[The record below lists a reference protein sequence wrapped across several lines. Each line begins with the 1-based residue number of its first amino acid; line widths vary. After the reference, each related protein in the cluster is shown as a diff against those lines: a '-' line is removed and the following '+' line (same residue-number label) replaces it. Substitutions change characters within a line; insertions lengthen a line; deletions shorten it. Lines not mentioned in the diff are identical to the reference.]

1 MARPRKKIDLDT
13 YEGIKK
19 APAFSGGAGAQDRVL
34 GGVKKHRANAQRK

>member
-19 APAFSGGAGAQDRVL
+19 APAFSGGAGAQDKIL
-34 GGVKKHRANAQRK
+34 GGVNKDQSSAKV